1 MKLARVAVLGV
12 AVGAGLLAAL
22 IAMNM
27 SSAPPPPAPKAEVPQ
42 VVKANQVLVAT
53 KDINIGTKL
62 DAGSVEWR
70 DWPSNG
76 LSTNFIV
83 RQGEGKEQIDPIVG
97 AVARGNIFAGEPI
110 IAGKLLRSDQGVM
123 AAILPKGMRAVAT
136 RIAADT
142 SAGGFILPND
152 RVDVIMTRQVT
163 DGGPDAGG
171 GGDNRFRTE
180 TILSNVRVLA
190 IDQMLGQKDTGE
202 TVVVGQTATLELSPQ
217 QAEILT
223 VAQQMSD
230 RLTLALRSAADSD
243 PRADQGEDATHLI
256 GGTRKNG
263 AVTVVRSGIAH
274 DVSAIR

>member
-22 IAMNM
+22 IAINI
-27 SSAPPPPAPKAEVPQ
+27 SSAPPAPENQATVPQ
-42 VVKANQVLVAT
+42 VVQANQVLVAT
-53 KDINIGTKL
+53 KDITIGTKL
-62 DAGSVEWR
+62 DGQSVEWR
-70 DWPSNG
+70 DWPSSG
-76 LSTNFIV
+76 LSTSFIV
-83 RQGEGKEQIDPIVG
+83 RQGDGNAQTEQYVG

-110 IAGKLLRSDQGVM
+110 IAGKVLRSDQGIM

-152 RVDVIMTRQVT
+152 RVDVIMTRQL
-163 DGGPDAGG
+163 DKGGADTSGG
-171 GGDNRFRTE
+171 SDNGFRTE

-190 IDQMLGQKDTGE
+190 IDQTLGEKDGE
-202 TVVVGQTATLELSPQ
+202 TVVVGQTATLELTPQ
-217 QAEILT
+217 QAQILT

-243 PRADQGEDATHLI
+243 PKADHGDDAVHLI

-263 AVTVVRSGIAH
+263 AVTVVKGGVAH